1 MEIDSI
7 LRYFHIGNYSF
18 FIGIVYWYIV
28 FIENYIESEDT

>member
-1 MEIDSI
+1 MVIDSF

-18 FIGIVYWYIV
+18 FIGSV